1 MVKVTLQNLGTIV
14 REKRGDR
21 GLRTVASEIG
31 TSAPTLSRIESGKMP
46 DLQTFG
52 KLCRWLE
59 LDPAMLL
66 DVTPQPSEMSPSQ
79 VVVAHLKA
87 HREIDPDTARA
98 LANTIL
104 KAQLMLHDAPERV
117 GEADGEGL

>member
-1 MVKVTLQNLGTIV
+1 MRKVTLQNLGTIV

-21 GLRTVASEIG
+21 GLRAVAADIG

-59 LDPAMLL
+59 VDPALL
-66 DVTPQPSEMSPSQ
+66 LGVSHQSPETEQPTMAA
-79 VVVAHLKA
+79 AHLKA
-87 HREIDPDTARA
+87 NREIAPETAHA
-98 LANTIL
+98 LANAIIQ
-104 KAQLMLHDAPERV
+104 AQMMLADPP
-117 GEADGEGL
+117 GGTDGEGL

>member
-14 REKRGDR
+14 REKRGSR

-31 TSAPTLSRIESGKMP
+31 TSAPTLSRIESGRMP

-59 LDPAMLL
+59 VDPATLL
-66 DVTPQPSEMSPSQ
+66 DVMQQSTETAPTNIA
-79 VVVAHLKA
+79 VAHLKA
-87 HREIDPDTARA
+87 HREIDPKTASA
-98 LANTIL
+98 LANAIL
-104 KAQLMLHDAPERV
+104 KAQLMLHDAPGKV
-117 GEADGEGL
+117 GEVDGEGL